1 MGYNRTVSKGI
12 LQKEQDMLDVDEKF
26 DTSEE
31 FDETAAQ
38 EYIMDHSDR
47 CDRCGAQA
55 FVWAEG
61 IAGDLMFCRHHFLK
75 WEDSIRAWAFEIVDE
90 TAKINEKAGASA

>member
-1 MGYNRTVSKGI
+1 MYNIRVSKGI

-31 FDETAAQ
+31 FENAPQ
-38 EYIMDHSDR
+38 EYMMDHGDR
-47 CDRCGAQA
+47 CDRCGSQA

-75 WEDSIRAWAFEIVDE
+75 WEDSIRAWAFDIVDE

>member
-1 MGYNRTVSKGI
+1 
-12 LQKEQDMLDVDEKF
+12 MLDVDEKF

-38 EYIMDHSDR
+38 EYMMDHGDL

-90 TAKINEKAGASA
+90 TAKINEKSGASA

>member
-1 MGYNRTVSKGI
+1 
-12 LQKEQDMLDVDEKF
+12 MLDVDEKF

-31 FDETAAQ
+31 FEDAPQ
-38 EYIMDHSDR
+38 EYMMDHSDR

-75 WEDSIRAWAFEIVDE
+75 HEETLTKISYEIIDESIKLEPQKVEAHA
-90 TAKINEKAGASA
+90 